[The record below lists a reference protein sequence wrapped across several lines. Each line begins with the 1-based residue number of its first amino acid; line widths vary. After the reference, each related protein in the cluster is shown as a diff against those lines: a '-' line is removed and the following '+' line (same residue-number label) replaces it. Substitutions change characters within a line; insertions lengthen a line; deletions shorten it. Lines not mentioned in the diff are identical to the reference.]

1 MWRLSTAQGER
12 EEGDVGLGALW
23 TSVEVNPG
31 KAWVSVPGGA
41 QRDLFR
47 DLEQQ
52 PGEASRVLRLFPL

>member
-1 MWRLSTAQGER
+1 M
-12 EEGDVGLGALW
+12 GLGALW